1 VATVATKVA
10 SLFRKRGVI
19 LLAISAISALLAAK
33 GQPPVGQFGFWDG
46 PA

>member
-1 VATVATKVA
+1 VATVAIKVA

-19 LLAISAISALLAAK
+19 ALVISVISALLAAK
-33 GQPPVGQFGFWDG
+33 GQGPINQLGFWEG